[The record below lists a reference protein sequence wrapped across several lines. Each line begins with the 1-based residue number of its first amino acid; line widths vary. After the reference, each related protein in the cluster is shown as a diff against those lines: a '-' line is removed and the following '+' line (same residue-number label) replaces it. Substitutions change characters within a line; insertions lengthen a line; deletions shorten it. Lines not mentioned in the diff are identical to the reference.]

1 MNHAV
6 GQIGHN
12 QNTGFINQVG
22 IEEMLENF
30 GLKIEYDFIV
40 DRSCGTITIKQNQFR
55 HITIFPYIPIIRN
68 FSKHIITKGLNAIV
82 LQFASSIKN
91 VKTTHPYVFTSLA
104 KSSSISGVEEI
115 PVFFNLMKTWTKHDF
130 NHPNNTV
137 AALLT
142 NEDNNSAIVVITDAD
157 FMQNDIYN
165 FPTMITPRL
174 P

>member
-1 MNHAV
+1 MGHIDFIYIDQFTNLNDYKVICIVGPEEKFLPQQIRRLEEYLEQGGRLYIALNHAV

-68 FSKHIITKGLNAIV
+68 FSKHIITK
-82 LQFASSIKN
+82 
-91 VKTTHPYVFTSLA
+91 
-104 KSSSISGVEEI
+104 
-115 PVFFNLMKTWTKHDF
+115 D
-130 NHPNNTV
+130 
-137 AALLT
+137 
-142 NEDNNSAIVVITDAD
+142 
-157 FMQNDIYN
+157 
-165 FPTMITPRL
+165 
-174 P
+174 